1 MRASGRGAQALCFE
15 AVSSTVDAMNNVTL
29 LDGGL
34 GQELNRRFERP
45 AHPLWSLQV
54 MRERPDLVQTVHE
67 DFIKAG
73 AQVLTINTY
82 TATPPRLARDGDA
95 AWFSPMQAQ
104 AYALADAAR
113 EATGCPWGPVRLAGC
128 LPPLVGSY
136 SPESALS
143 DAECRDH
150 YAAIVAAQPEVDLF
164 ICETLP
170 SIQEGVVAAEA
181 ALQSGKPVFLSFTVS
196 DDIRQAPQ
204 LRSGE
209 SVEAAVEAVKELPL
223 AGLLLNCST
232 PEAIER
238 ALPTLA
244 GAGVPFG
251 AYANGFTSVE
261 ALKPGGTVDVLTARK
276 DLAPEAYATAVGRWL
291 ELGAT
296 LVGGCCEVGPEHIR
310 ALRERLNP

>member
-1 MRASGRGAQALCFE
+1 MA
-15 AVSSTVDAMNNVTL
+15 DVTL

-34 GQELNRRFERP
+34 GQELNRRFEKP
-45 AHPLWSLQV
+45 AHPLWSLHV
-54 MRERPDLVQTVHE
+54 MRERPDLVQAVHE
-67 DFIKAG
+67 DFINAG

-82 TATPPRLARDGDA
+82 TATPPRLARDGDV
-95 AWFSPMQAQ
+95 AWFSPMQAE
-104 AYALADAAR
+104 AFALADAAR
-113 EATGCPWGPVRLAGC
+113 QTTGCPWGPVRLAGC

-136 SPESALS
+136 SPESAPS
-143 DAECRDH
+143 DDECREH
-150 YAAIVAAQPEVDLF
+150 YAAIVAAQPDVDLF

-170 SIQEGVVAAEA
+170 SIREGLLAAEA
-181 ALQSGKPVFLSFTVS
+181 AVRSGKPVFLSFTVS
-196 DDIRQAPQ
+196 DDIRQPPR

-209 SVEAAVEAVKELPL
+209 SIEAAVNAVQALPL

-238 ALPTLA
+238 ALPTLSE
-244 GAGVPFG
+244 AGVPYG

-261 ALKPGGTVDVLTARK
+261 ALKPGGTVDVLAARR
-276 DLAPEAYATAVGRWL
+276 DLDPEAYATAVERWL

-310 ALRERLNP
+310 LLRERLNP

>member
-1 MRASGRGAQALCFE
+1 
-15 AVSSTVDAMNNVTL
+15 MNNVTL

-170 SIQEGVVAAEA
+170 SIQEGVLAAEA

-196 DDIRQAPQ
+196 DDIRQTPQ

-276 DLAPEAYATAVGRWL
+276 DLDPEAYATAVGRWL